1 MTLATPARPSTNPE
15 PAWQVVDTA
24 FLWHKYRK
32 MSLIVIAACLVAGL
46 IASLV
51 MPNVYKARATI
62 LSPEQPQSAAAA
74 MLGQFG
80 VLAGFAGKD
89 LGIKDPTAQMIGVLK
104 SRTMADHI
112 IDRFHLESVYHVRL
126 RSDARES
133 LAQAT
138 TLTAGKSD
146 GIITIEVEDR
156 DPKRAAD
163 IANAYPE
170 ELALLTQN
178 LAFSEASQRRL
189 FFEKQLENVRGQLS
203 NAENELKMTQ
213 EKSGVIQPEGQAKAI
228 IEAYAAVS
236 GQIAA
241 KEVQLQSMR
250 SFATPNNPDLQ
261 HAESELAALK
271 VQLAKIEGRKDRE
284 SGNIQIPTER
294 IPTLG
299 LEYIRKFRDV
309 KYYETVYEL
318 LAKQFEA
325 AKIDEARQGAII
337 QVLDRATEP
346 DKRSRPIRSL
356 IMLLALSSGIMLC
369 AAWIAIVEYGWNRR
383 FRRI

>member
-1 MTLATPARPSTNPE
+1 
-15 PAWQVVDTA
+15 VDTA